1 MRLKNEHL
9 EKILFFCLIIIG
21 VSVYSNNFEHPF
33 HLDSG
38 HSIKKNMTVT
48 SLRYIPHYFTDPT
61 TFTSYFPNSNY
72 RPVLQITY
80 ALNYQISGYN
90 TWSWHLLQILLHLIC
105 VIALYFFVRHLL
117 VHHIFKDSR
126 GQVNIIL
133 PFAVGLVFTVH
144 TVNAGVINY
153 LSARSSLLVAAFLLP
168 SFVLYMKSR
177 TGDLSFRYRVVSL
190 LLFILALFTKVE
202 AVAGIAV
209 YFLYDVLLYARE
221 KSSGNFFRD
230 IRSVADRPL
239 LKRLAPF
246 IAGIA
251 VNLLIRQWV
260 IKDYMVE
267 ARSSAGITSAHYFL
281 TQLTALW
288 IYVKNWFAP
297 IWLIADNDSY
307 TVISSLW
314 HPHVLLA
321 LAGWGIVAI
330 LLFKNY
336 RKYPYL
342 MFIAVSALAL
352 ISPTSSFL
360 PLAEMVNEHRPYLPM
375 AIFSLLWL
383 IPLLIWIFKQPK
395 TVQYSAI
402 AVFIF
407 FIGSLLQLTW
417 ERNKVFHTS
426 EAYYRDILDKQ
437 PSCRAFV
444 NYGLTF
450 MKKGDVD
457 QALHFY
463 HKSLELCPH
472 YFITHI
478 NLALAYQSLDDEQ
491 RTLYHYQQAI
501 ENEGHSALALS
512 YRGHYY
518 LSQQKFHKA
527 ITDLEQAL
535 TKTRDVYPLYKSLA
549 KTYAGLGNWEQSLFY
564 SQNCIAQNVERFEKD
579 IVDISGPFWAN
590 EEFYKKGIEYY
601 IALSRLLPDRWYLY
615 YNIGSLANK
624 LNDEKIVQFALKHM
638 QILRPDIDVSSLR
651 IEG

>member
-1 MRLKNEHL
+1 MKLKTAHI
-9 EKILFFCLIIIG
+9 EKILFLCLIVIG
-21 VSVYSNNFEHPF
+21 IGVYSNNFEHPF

-38 HSIKKNMTVT
+38 HSIKENKMVT
-48 SLRYIPHYFTDPT
+48 SLRYIPKYFADPT
-61 TFTSYFPNSNY
+61 TFTSYLPNSNY
-72 RPVLQITY
+72 RPILQATY

-90 TWSWHLLQILLHLIC
+90 TWSWHLGQILLHLVC

-117 VHHIFKDSR
+117 VYHILKDSKS
-126 GQVNIIL
+126 QSKLIL
-133 PFAVGLVFTVH
+133 PFVIALIFTVH

-177 TGDLSFRYRVVSL
+177 TGDLLSGYRFVAL
-190 LLFILALFTKVE
+190 LLFVLALFTKVE

-209 YFLYDVLLYARE
+209 YFLYEVLLYARDN
-221 KSSGNFFRD
+221 SLGNFFRD
-230 IRSVADRPL
+230 IRSVLDRQL
-239 LKRLAPF
+239 LLRLAPF
-246 IAGIA
+246 MAAIAI
-251 VNLLIRQWV
+251 NLLIRQVV
-260 IKDYMVE
+260 IKDYMVQ
-267 ARSSAGITSAHYFL
+267 ARSSADISSVHYFL

-297 IWLIADNDSY
+297 VWLIADNDSY
-307 TVISSLW
+307 SVISSIW
-314 HPHVLLA
+314 HPHVMLA

-342 MFIAVSALAL
+342 MFIAVSGLAL

-383 IPLLIWIFKQPK
+383 IPLLLWIFNQQKS
-395 TVQYSAI
+395 VQRNAI
-402 AVFIF
+402 AVLLL
-407 FIGSLLQLTW
+407 FIGSLVQLTW

-444 NYGLTF
+444 NYGLIF

-463 HKSLELCPH
+463 LKSLELCPH

-478 NLALAYQSLDDEQ
+478 NLALAFQKLDDEQ
-491 RTLYHYQQAI
+491 RALYHYQQAI
-501 ENEGHSALALS
+501 ENEPYSALALS

-518 LSQQKFHKA
+518 LLQGKYQRA
-527 ITDLEQAL
+527 ITDLEHAL
-535 TKTRDVYPLYKSLA
+535 PKTRDVYSLYKSLA
-549 KTYAGLGNWEQSLFY
+549 KAYAGLGDWEKSVIY
-564 SQNCIAQNVERFEKD
+564 SQNCMAQDIGRFEKD
-579 IVDISGPFWAN
+579 IVDISAPFWTKQ
-590 EEFYKKGIEYY
+590 EFYKSGIEYY

-615 YNIGSLANK
+615 YNMGSLANK
-624 LNDEKIVQFALKHM
+624 LKDKKTIQFALKQM
-638 QILRPDIDVSSLR
+638 QTLRPDIDVSSLK
-651 IEG
+651 IDG